1 MTTESTEANRPLPVA
16 QTFKRQSEP
25 DRQSQP
31 QARQGGSLWWLWLI
45 VVGLALGAL
54 VWFVV
59 LPRFMTTPAT
69 AGAGGGRGGPVPVVT
84 AVARKGEM
92 NLYLDGLGSVT
103 ALNTVTVR
111 ARVDGELVKVAY
123 SEGQVV
129 QKGQLLA
136 EIDPRPFQVQ
146 LTEAEGQWLKDQAA
160 LKNAQAD
167 LERYKTLLAQSLSVT
182 QQQVDTQQA
191 LVTQDMGA
199 VKTDE
204 GQIANAKLQLS
215 YCEITAPFTGRV
227 GLRLVDQGNMV
238 HATDA
243 NGLVVLAQ
251 LQPIA
256 VVFTIPQDSI
266 GRVQSKMTADHNLVV
281 DAYDR
286 DLKKKLAAGTLLAID
301 NQVDQGT
308 GTVRLK
314 GLFKNTDAVLFP
326 NEFVN
331 ARLLVDTLHDA
342 VIVPTA
348 AVQRGPD
355 SNFVYVVKPNETVEM
370 KTVVT
375 GPAEGDDIVIKSGL
389 APGDVVVTDGV
400 DKLQQG
406 AKVSTRSR
414 KAGGN
419 EAATRPNGA
428 NPTTRPMARGS
439 QDAQTPAEAGDR
451 NAATRP
457 DHRSPSTQ
465 AGGGAQ

>member
-1 MTTESTEANRPLPVA
+1 MATETTETNRPLPVA
-16 QTFKRQSEP
+16 QKF
-25 DRQSQP
+25 DRQPQP
-31 QARQGGSLWWLWLI
+31 PAQQQGSLLWLWLMLAI
-45 VVGLALGAL
+45 VGVGAL

-59 LPRFMTTPAT
+59 IPRFLSQSAPA
-69 AGAGGGRGGPVPVVT
+69 GPQRGGPVPVVT
-84 AVARKGEM
+84 AVTRKGDM
-92 NLYLDGLGSVT
+92 NLYLNGLGSVT
-103 ALNTVTVR
+103 AFNTVTVHT
-111 ARVDGELVKVAY
+111 RVDGELVKIAY
-123 SEGQVV
+123 TEGQIV

-146 LTEAEGQWLKDQAA
+146 LTEAQGQWLKDQAA

-167 LERYKTLLAQSLSVT
+167 LERYKKLFSESLSVT

-204 GQIANAKLQLS
+204 GQIANANLQLT

-227 GLRLVDQGNMV
+227 GLRLVDQGNIV
-238 HATDA
+238 HAADA
-243 NGLVVLAQ
+243 NGLVMLAQ
-251 LQPIA
+251 LQPIS
-256 VVFTIPQDSI
+256 VVFTIPQDSV
-266 GRVQSKMTADHNLVV
+266 GRVQSKMAADPNLVV

-286 DLKKKLAAGTLLAID
+286 DLKKKLASGTLLAID

-314 GLFKNTDAVLFP
+314 GLFQNQDNALFP

-342 VIVPTA
+342 VIVPAA

-355 SNFVYVVKPNETVEM
+355 SNFVYVVRSDETVEM
-370 KTVVT
+370 RTVVT

-389 APGDVVVTDGV
+389 APGDVVVIDGV

-406 AKVSTRSR
+406 AKVNTKAQ
-414 KAGGN
+414 KAGGG
-419 EAATRPNGA
+419 AATRPSGA
-428 NPTTRPMARGS
+428 
-439 QDAQTPAEAGDR
+439 D
-451 NAATRP
+451 AATRP
-457 DHRSPSTQ
+457 TTRRSHSDDSSPGLGADGASDGPARSHGARQ
-465 AGGGAQ
+465 SGGGAQ